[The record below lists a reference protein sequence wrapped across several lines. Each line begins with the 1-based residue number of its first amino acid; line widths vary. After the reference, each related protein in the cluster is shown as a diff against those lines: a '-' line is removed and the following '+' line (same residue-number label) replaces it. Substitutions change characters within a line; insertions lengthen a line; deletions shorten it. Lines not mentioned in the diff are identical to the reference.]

1 MSYFIELYQRLFN
14 KHNLQDVF
22 TPGTIA
28 KVNCLRRKDLE
39 KRITTSLDTPGVQII
54 LYGHSG
60 IDNTT
65 VIRKLLDDKKYSLYI
80 CSNFEEKF

>member
-1 MSYFIELYQRLFN
+1 MHYLIELYHKIFK
-14 KHNLQDVF
+14 KHKLLDVF

-28 KVNCLRRKDLE
+28 RVNYLRRKDLE

-60 IDNTT
+60 SGKTT
-65 VIRKLLDDKKYSLYI
+65 VIRKLLDEKNISLLGL
-80 CSNFEEKF
+80 NVPPTRL